1 MTAVQIA
8 QKAAHMVVALNVS
21 AAVETQL
28 ENHTDID
35 TDSIAV
41 QVGSMVVGQ
50 VVANK
55 TDRFTDPIVEKTV
68 LFVQTHRPKI
78 NFRKSK
84 ES

>member
-1 MTAVQIA
+1 MNAVQIA

-21 AAVETQL
+21 AAVETAV
-28 ENHTDID
+28 ENHTELDS
-35 TDSIAV
+35 DSIAV

-55 TDRFTDPIVEKTV
+55 TDRFTDPMMEKTV
-68 LFVQTHRPKI
+68 LFVKNHVPKI
-78 NFRKSK
+78 RIKKSK